1 VSEYRGFQYVIRARG
16 RNRWDWEI
24 YQAGSTIG
32 CGKGRLLGSR
42 HEAMRAAENA
52 IDRWVEKQ
60 SQPDPLPSANLSREN
75 AERIWNQIR
84 RFERLAERTPHALE
98 KRSHEASIA
107 HLKKQLPVIA
117 S

>member
-1 VSEYRGFQYVIRARG
+1 
-16 RNRWDWEI
+16 
-24 YQAGSTIG
+24 
-32 CGKGRLLGSR
+32 
-42 HEAMRAAENA
+42 MRTAENA
-52 IDRWVEKQ
+52 TDRWLEKQ
-60 SQPDPLPSANLSREN
+60 SQPDPLPRSNLSREN
-75 AERIWNQIR
+75 VERIWNQIR